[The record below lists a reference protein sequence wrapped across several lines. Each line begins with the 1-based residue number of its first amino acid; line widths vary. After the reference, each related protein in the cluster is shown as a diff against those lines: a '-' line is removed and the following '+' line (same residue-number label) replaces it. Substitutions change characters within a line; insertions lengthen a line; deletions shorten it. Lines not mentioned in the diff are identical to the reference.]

1 MRHFFCL
8 MGLFLSIVTLFA
20 QGSAQYMPKDREIF
34 GQFLSYI
41 MPHRYL
47 GADSIRER
55 TAVFFLG
62 KPYVSNTLEI
72 SDEECLV
79 VNLREFDCT
88 TFVETVLALS
98 RTVLSDSPSFET
110 FLSELRNI
118 RYRNGVVTGYASR
131 IHYTSDWVFEQ
142 ETHGRLKNVSAFL
155 RGVMERKEI
164 NFMSTNRQLYRK
176 LMSDDEALKEIITM
190 EKEVNSRGGFSYIP
204 KEKIGNVASEIPHM
218 AMIGFVTS
226 IKGLDCSH
234 VGFAFKKGDK
244 LSFIHASTNQMK
256 VLVDEK
262 TIDEYCQGQKS
273 CVGVLVS
280 KIL

>member
-1 MRHFFCL
+1 
-8 MGLFLSIVTLFA
+8 
-20 QGSAQYMPKDREIF
+20 MPS
-34 GQFLSYI
+34 GQ
-41 MPHRYL
+41 P
-47 GADSIRER
+47 
-55 TAVFFLG
+55 T
-62 KPYVSNTLEI
+62 
-72 SDEECLV
+72 
-79 VNLREFDCT
+79 EFDCT
-88 TFVETVLALS
+88 TFVETLGAS

-190 EKEVNSRGGFSYIP
+190 EKELNSRGGFSYIP

-226 IKGLDCSH
+226 IKVRLFTC
-234 VGFAFKKGDK
+234 GFAFKKMINYRFFM
-244 LSFIHASTNQMK
+244 LQPIR
-256 VLVDEK
+256 
-262 TIDEYCQGQKS
+262 
-273 CVGVLVS
+273 
-280 KIL
+280 